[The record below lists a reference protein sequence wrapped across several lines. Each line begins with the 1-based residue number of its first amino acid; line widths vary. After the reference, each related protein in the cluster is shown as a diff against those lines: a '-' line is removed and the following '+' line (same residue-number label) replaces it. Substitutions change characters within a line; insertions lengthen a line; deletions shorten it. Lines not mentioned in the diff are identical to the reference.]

1 MVMSWRRTTVRRRRR
16 GAFWRRINVEAG
28 GHTHFPRLNIS
39 VRPKR
44 GSALLWPSVLDH
56 DPNERDDR
64 TEHESVAVD
73 AGTKFAANYWLHL
86 WDFQEPTQHGCG
98 NAEIF
103 GNW

>member
-1 MVMSWRRTTVRRRRR
+1 MRRRRR

-64 TEHESVAVD
+64 TEHEAVAVRE
-73 AGTKFAANYWLHL
+73 GTKFAANYWLHL
-86 WDFQEPTQHGCG
+86 WDFEGPDALGCG
-98 NAEIF
+98 NTEVF